1 MKKNKMT
8 LLAVVLFAACSQEQT
23 DIIQKEIEGD
33 VTGIIMIADDFVAD
47 AQTRTVLTPGAD
59 GMQFTWAD
67 KDTVGIYPDRGDQV
81 CFPIST
87 GTDSNMASF
96 DGGGWALKDA
106 SKYAAYY
113 PFDKANYFRNNSSVL
128 LKYAGQKQTAN
139 ASTTHLGAYDFM
151 AASAVAPKEGN
162 VTFAFKHLNSVLQ
175 LKLTMPRAATF
186 RSLALTTD
194 KNVLTEEATLNLKS
208 EPALLT
214 TTKAVNTLILEL
226 ENITTTANNQEI
238 TLYMMIPPVD
248 LSGKELSAELL
259 DSNGNSYSAA
269 LVARNFEAG
278 KAYSF
283 SATAAVSAATTDVT
297 LSSAG
302 TLLAAIGGY
311 DNLRNIKKLKIT
323 GEINGDDVYEIR
335 RMVNLEYLNLKDSK
349 IVAGGRAYY
358 QKYTTEE
365 DVIVNNMFGGF
376 KTIKQLILPDNIK
389 AIGPHSLFGCEI
401 LLSIHIPEGVKKI
414 DGQAFQLCQLL
425 SSVDLPVG
433 LETIGFHAFA
443 DCRNLSKIEIPA
455 TVRVMEFG
463 AFDNCKQLR
472 EVHIKSMPT
481 TLTAIGTDPFG
492 GCYDKAVLYIPKGTR
507 TAYQATELGRFAT
520 IIEE

>member
-1 MKKNKMT
+1 MT
-8 LLAVVLFAACSQEQT
+8 LLAVALFAACSQEQT

-33 VTGIIMIADDFVAD
+33 VSGIFMIADDFVAD
-47 AQTRTVLTPGAD
+47 AQTRTILTPGAD
-59 GMQFTWAD
+59 GMQFTWANN
-67 KDTVGIYPDRGDQV
+67 DTVGIYPNRGDQV

-87 GTDSNMASF
+87 GTDSNTASF

-113 PFDKANYFRNNSSVL
+113 PFNKANYFRTNSSVL
-128 LKYAGQKQTAN
+128 LKYVGQKQTAN
-139 ASTTHLGAYDFM
+139 ASTAHLGAYDFM

-186 RSLALTTD
+186 RSLTLTTGE
-194 KNVLTEEATLNLKS
+194 NVLAEEATLNLKS

-214 TTKAVNTLILEL
+214 TTKAVNTLTLDL

-248 LSGKELSAELL
+248 LSGKELTAELL
-259 DSNGNSYSAA
+259 DFNGNSYSAA
-269 LVARNFEAG
+269 LTAKNFEAG

-302 TLLAAIGGY
+302 TLLDAIGGY

-358 QKYTTEE
+358 DKYVTEE
-365 DVIVNNMFGGF
+365 NVIGRSMF
-376 KTIKQLILPDNIK
+376 KDLKNLREVILLEKIT
-389 AIGPHSLFGCEI
+389 AIGYNSFSGCKN
-401 LLSIHIPEGVKKI
+401 LLSISVPEGVTLI
-414 DGQAFQLCQLL
+414 DLFAFSSCTAL
-425 SSVDLPVG
+425 SSISLSVS
-433 LETIGFHAFA
+433 LETIEH
-443 DCRNLSKIEIPA
+443 
-455 TVRVMEFG
+455 G
-463 AFDNCKQLR
+463 AFMYCKSLVDIVIPENVRTIGQSAFLDCSR
-472 EVHIKSMPT
+472 LQGIHIKSMPS
-481 TLTAIGTDPFG
+481 TLTSIATDAFE
-492 GCYDKAVLYIPKGTR
+492 GCYDKAILYIPKGTKA
-507 TAYQATELGRFAT
+507 AYQATELGRFAT

>member
-1 MKKNKMT
+1 
-8 LLAVVLFAACSQEQT
+8 
-23 DIIQKEIEGD
+23 
-33 VTGIIMIADDFVAD
+33 
-47 AQTRTVLTPGAD
+47 
-59 GMQFTWAD
+59 
-67 KDTVGIYPDRGDQV
+67 
-81 CFPIST
+81 
-87 GTDSNMASF
+87 
-96 DGGGWALKDA
+96 
-106 SKYAAYY
+106 
-113 PFDKANYFRNNSSVL
+113 
-128 LKYAGQKQTAN
+128 
-139 ASTTHLGAYDFM
+139 
-151 AASAVAPKEGN
+151 
-162 VTFAFKHLNSVLQ
+162 
-175 LKLTMPRAATF
+175 MPRAATF

-208 EPALLT
+208 EPTLLT

-269 LVARNFEAG
+269 LVAKNFEAG

-365 DVIVNNMFGGF
+365 DVIGNNMFGGF

-414 DGQAFQLCQLL
+414 DGQAFQLCQVL

-463 AFDNCKQLR
+463 AFDNCRQLR

>member
-8 LLAVVLFAACSQEQT
+8 LLAVVVFAACSQEQT

-33 VTGIIMIADDFVAD
+33 VSGIIMIADDFVAD
-47 AQTRTVLTPGAD
+47 TQTRTVLTPGAD

-87 GTDSNMASF
+87 GTDSNTASF

-113 PFDKANYFRNNSSVL
+113 PFDKANYFRSSSSVL

-139 ASTTHLGAYDFM
+139 ASTAHLGAYDFM

-175 LKLTMPRAATF
+175 LKLTLPRAATF
-186 RSLALTTD
+186 RSLTLTTGE
-194 KNVLTEEATLNLKS
+194 NVLTEEATLNLKS

-214 TTKAVNTLILEL
+214 TTKAVNALTLGL

-259 DSNGNSYSAA
+259 DFNGNSYSAA
-269 LVARNFEAG
+269 LTAKNFEAG

-283 SATAAVSAATTDVT
+283 FATAAVSAATTDVS

-358 QKYTTEE
+358 QKYTTKE
-365 DVIVNNMFGGF
+365 DVIGDYMFGGL

-389 AIGPHSLFGCEI
+389 VIRVQSLFNCEK
-401 LLSIHIPEGVKKI
+401 LLSIHVPEGVETI
-414 DGQAFQLCQLL
+414 GGDAFGGCHAL

-433 LETIGFHAFA
+433 LETIDYHAFSN
-443 DCRNLSKIEIPA
+443 CWNLSKIEIPA

-463 AFDNCKQLR
+463 AFKECRQLR

-481 TLTAIGTDPFG
+481 TLTLIGTDPFG
-492 GCYDKAVLYIPKGTR
+492 GCYDKAVLYIPKGTKA
-507 TAYQATELGRFAT
+507 AYQATELGRFDT

>member
-1 MKKNKMT
+1 MP
-8 LLAVVLFAACSQEQT
+8 
-23 DIIQKEIEGD
+23 DKE
-33 VTGIIMIADDFVAD
+33 
-47 AQTRTVLTPGAD
+47 
-59 GMQFTWAD
+59 
-67 KDTVGIYPDRGDQV
+67 
-81 CFPIST
+81 
-87 GTDSNMASF
+87 
-96 DGGGWALKDA
+96 
-106 SKYAAYY
+106 
-113 PFDKANYFRNNSSVL
+113 
-128 LKYAGQKQTAN
+128 TAN

-208 EPALLT
+208 EPTLLT

-269 LVARNFEAG
+269 LVAKNFEAG

-349 IVAGGRAYY
+349 IVAG
-358 QKYTTEE
+358 E
-365 DVIVNNMFGGF
+365 
-376 KTIKQLILPDNIK
+376 
-389 AIGPHSLFGCEI
+389 
-401 LLSIHIPEGVKKI
+401 
-414 DGQAFQLCQLL
+414 
-425 SSVDLPVG
+425 SV
-433 LETIGFHAFA
+433 
-443 DCRNLSKIEIPA
+443 LSKIY
-455 TVRVMEFG
+455 
-463 AFDNCKQLR
+463 N
-472 EVHIKSMPT
+472 
-481 TLTAIGTDPFG
+481 
-492 GCYDKAVLYIPKGTR
+492 
-507 TAYQATELGRFAT
+507 
-520 IIEE
+520 